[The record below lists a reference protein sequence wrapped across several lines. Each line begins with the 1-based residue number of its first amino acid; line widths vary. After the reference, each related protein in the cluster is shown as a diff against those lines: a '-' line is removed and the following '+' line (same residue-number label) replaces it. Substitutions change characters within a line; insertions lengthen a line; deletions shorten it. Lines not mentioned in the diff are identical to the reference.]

1 MTIRSFD
8 GVTPNVHDT
17 AYLDD
22 DATLI
27 GNVILAEQAN
37 VWPGTVLRGDLEEI
51 IIGPQS
57 NVQDN
62 AVAHSDP
69 GFPTTVGTA
78 CTIGHGAVVHG
89 TTVEDRS
96 VIGMNATLLNGS
108 VIGKNSIVAAGSVV
122 TEGQEI
128 PDGVLAAGAPA
139 EIKTELDPDSEQLE
153 AGNHYV
159 ELAKIYRE

>member
-1 MTIRSFD
+1 MTIRDFEGRSP
-8 GVTPNVHDT
+8 TVHET
-17 AYLDD
+17 AYVDD
-22 DATLI
+22 DATVI
-27 GNVILAEQAN
+27 GNVTLAEDAN
-37 VWPGTVLRGDLEEI
+37 IWPGAVLRGDLEDI

-57 NVQDN
+57 NIQDN

-69 GFPTTVGTA
+69 GYPTTIGTA

-108 VIGKNSIVAAGSVV
+108 VIQKNSIVAAGSVV
-122 TEGQEI
+122 TENQTI

-159 ELAKIYRE
+159 ELAKIYRH

>member
-1 MTIRSFD
+1 M
-8 GVTPNVHDT
+8 HET
-17 AYLDD
+17 AYVDD
-22 DATLI
+22 GATLI
-27 GNVILAEQAN
+27 GNVTLREDAN

-51 IIGPQS
+51 IVGPQS
-57 NVQDN
+57 NIQDN

-69 GFPTTVGTA
+69 GFPTTIGTA

-89 TTVEDRS
+89 TRVEDRS

-122 TEGQEI
+122 TENQEI

-139 EIKTELDPDSEQLE
+139 EIKTELNPESEQLE

-159 ELAKIYRE
+159 ELAKLYKD